1 MTLDELRKFISDTR
15 RHEGVSWY
23 LRDDSPLNQLGLMYT
38 LTVFDD
44 AGQLLEQIPFIEER
58 LGHQVPEEQI
68 ARIWS
73 AREKAGINPGFVRNF
88 RPAAGETPKSHFE
101 ACRRRWL
108 ATGPQRTLRRLIS

>member
-1 MTLDELRKFISDTR
+1 MTLDELRKFIADTR

-44 AGQLLEQIPFIEER
+44 SGQLLEQIPFIEER
-58 LGHQVPEEQI
+58 LGHQVPEDQI
-68 ARIWS
+68 ARIRS
-73 AREKAGINPGFVRNF
+73 VREKAGINPGFVRNF
-88 RPAAGETPKSHFE
+88 RPVAGETPQSHFE

-108 ATGPQRTLRRLIS
+108 ATGPLRTLRRLGT